1 MADEV
6 AVPME
11 EAAIPVP
18 LPALPTPSVFAG
30 RRQIFSDIIDI
41 DATNIEM
48 VVRESMKE
56 HLKNAAEIEYLMDY
70 ERGITPIQQRQKKGR
85 EDVNYKINENH
96 AAEIKTFKVG
106 YVFSSPITL
115 TQRAQEEGDTDDKR
129 VAQLNEYLFEQG
141 KAQKDKK
148 LAEDFTTCG
157 VGYRMA
163 LPKKYDDGGD
173 SPFDIIN
180 LLPQTT
186 YVVYSNDV
194 YKRPILGVSYVI
206 RADGKRIIG
215 AYTDTKYFQLEGGGL
230 DGSVKLVKTVKNGI
244 GVVPIVEYRADD
256 QRMGC
261 FERVLDLLDGL
272 DILTSDRV
280 NGVAQFVNNILWADN
295 VQASEEQQAD
305 VKRGGWLFTKS
316 DSNTKATVQFLNQQ
330 MDQSNAQAL
339 VDWIYDQILQITGTP
354 AREKSSGGNTGQAIV
369 LSNGWQI
376 AETAAKNTEVV
387 FKDSEYRFLNVI
399 LKILQAD
406 KDVAKELKTLK
417 LADIEIKFSRS
428 NTDSLLT
435 KVQALQGLLEAGVEG
450 LAAFKTVSLFSDPQQ
465 VWVDSKPYI
474 EEKRK
479 VKTDDQRGNAAPG
492 TERRGTAGGNDVP
505 PAEQ

>member
-1 MADEV
+1 MA
-6 AVPME
+6 
-11 EAAIPVP
+11 EAAN
-18 LPALPTPSVFAG
+18 LKLPTPSVFAG
-30 RRQIFSDIIDI
+30 RRKIFSDIIDI
-41 DATNIEM
+41 NAGNIEK
-48 VVRESMKE
+48 VVSETLKI
-56 HLKNAAEIEYLMDY
+56 HLDNAAEIKYLMDY
-70 ERGITPIQQRQKKGR
+70 ERGITPIRNREKKGR

-115 TQRAQEEGDTDDKR
+115 TQRAQEEGNSDDKR
-129 VAQLNEYLFEQG
+129 VAALNEFLFEQG

-163 LPKKYDDGGD
+163 LPKKFDDGGA
-173 SPFDIIN
+173 SPFDIII
-180 LLPQTT
+180 LLPTNT

-194 YKRPILGVSYVI
+194 YQRPILGVSYVI
-206 RADGKRIIG
+206 KADGKRVIG
-215 AYTDTKYFQLEGGGL
+215 AYSDTEYFELEGSGIGG
-230 DGSVKLVKTVKNGI
+230 GVKLVKSEKNGI
-244 GVVPIVEYRADD
+244 GIVPIVEYRADD

-295 VQASEEQQAD
+295 VQASEEQQAA
-305 VKRGGWLFTKS
+305 VKAGSWLFTKS

-330 MDQSNAQAL
+330 LDQSNAQAL
-339 VDWIYDQILQITGTP
+339 VDWTYDQILQITGTP

-406 KDVAKELKTLK
+406 KNVPKEMKTLK
-417 LADIEIKFSRS
+417 LSDIEIKFSRS
-428 NTDSLLT
+428 NTDSLLV
-435 KVQALQGLLEAGVEG
+435 KVQALQGLLDAGIEP
-450 LAAFKTVSLFSDPQQ
+450 LTAIKTSSLFSDPQQ
-465 VWVDSKPYI
+465 VWVDSEPYI

-479 VKTDDQRGNAAPG
+479 VKTDDQRGNAVESPDG
-492 TERRGTAGGNDVP
+492 RGADGNGVP
-505 PAEQ
+505 PTDE